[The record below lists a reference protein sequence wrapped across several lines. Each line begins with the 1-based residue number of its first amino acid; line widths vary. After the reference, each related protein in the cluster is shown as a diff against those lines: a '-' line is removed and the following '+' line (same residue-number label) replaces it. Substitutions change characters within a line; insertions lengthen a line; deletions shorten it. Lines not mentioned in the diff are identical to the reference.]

1 MDRAQIEKFVG
12 KKYADEV
19 QQLLEEDGQLPPG
32 VRLKNPMITLILS
45 IFLGP
50 VGIDRLYQGGPKV
63 FLCKIAPGPFHTG
76 DLVAAGYRLQHT
88 YDTGD
93 QLQKNNSCVISSC
106 FFL

>member
-63 FLCKIAPGPFHTG
+63 FLCKIA
-76 DLVAAGYRLQHT
+76 LVLFTLGTWWLPDIGYSRPMTQEINYRQITAAL
-88 YDTGD
+88 
-93 QLQKNNSCVISSC
+93 
-106 FFL
+106 

>member
-63 FLCKIAPGPFHTG
+63 FLCKIA
-76 DLVAAGYRLQHT
+76 LVLFTLGIWWLPDIGYSIPMTQEINYRKKTAAL
-88 YDTGD
+88 
-93 QLQKNNSCVISSC
+93 
-106 FFL
+106 

>member
-63 FLCKIAPGPFHTG
+63 FLCKIA
-76 DLVAAGYRLQHT
+76 AGYRLQHT

-106 FFL
+106 YFL

>member
-63 FLCKIAPGPFHTG
+63 FLCKIA
-76 DLVAAGYRLQHT
+76 LVLFTLGTWWLPDIGYSIPMTQE
-88 YDTGD
+88 
-93 QLQKNNSCVISSC
+93 NNSSKITAA
-106 FFL
+106 L

>member
-45 IFLGP
+45 IFLGS

-63 FLCKIAPGPFHTG
+63 FLCKIA
-76 DLVAAGYRLQHT
+76 LVLFTLGTWWLPDIGYSIPMTQEINYRKITAAL
-88 YDTGD
+88 
-93 QLQKNNSCVISSC
+93 
-106 FFL
+106 